1 VSGKLALTGR
11 VVTMDAQSAVLP
23 RGTVY
28 VDGSTIVAVQDA
40 SVAPPQDFAGVQP
53 IELGVTIHPG
63 LIELHN
69 HLTYDAL
76 SLWSVPDRYGNRGV
90 WQRDPRYQQRV
101 SRPMGV
107 IGKAKTLIPA
117 VVRYVETKCLMGGV
131 TTSQG
136 IGLVSDSASKAYYRG
151 TVRVVESPHDP
162 TLPAAAT
169 RIPDVGASDRDTFL
183 AELQKYKCVLLHLAE
198 GLDAPAR
205 KHFTDLRY
213 PGSTKWAI
221 AGSLAGIHCAALNA
235 ADFAVMAA
243 HGASMVWSPLS
254 NLLLYGGTADV
265 AAAAS
270 AGVRIALGSD
280 WAPSGSKNLLG
291 ELKAAHAWVQMKGLP
306 FKERDLLAMVTRDAA
321 AILHWDKAVGSIAPT
336 LQADL
341 LLVDGTAGDPYAA
354 LFHAPETAVAAVII
368 GGTPHYGHLA
378 AMRALGVAGGEAV
391 SVGGTKQLLAFDPAT
406 EYPGM
411 DKVSFA
417 FAESTLRDALGR
429 PPDYTPSVMPKL
441 AAGSTPME
449 LRVGAGSAPGSG
461 WMLELDELGGTGET
475 VRPLIGEGA
484 RLAPPLLDLAAAPPL
499 PPVPLQ
505 LSAPT
510 VADDAQWFTALGA
523 EQNLPGGLVAALQ
536 ALY

>member
-1 VSGKLALTGR
+1 VSGKFAITGR
-11 VVTMDAQSAVLP
+11 VVTMDAKSTVLA

-28 VDGSTIVAVQDA
+28 VDGSTITDVLDA
-40 SVAPPQDFAGVQP
+40 AAPPPQKYAGVQP
-53 IELGVTIHPG
+53 IELGVTIYPG

-76 SLWSVPDRYGNRGV
+76 ALWSVPDCYLDRGV

-136 IGLVSDSASKAYYRG
+136 IGLVSDTASKAYYRG
-151 TVRVVESPHDP
+151 TVRVVESPRDHS
-162 TLPAAAT
+162 LPAAKT
-169 RIPDVGASDRDTFL
+169 RIPDIAASERDKFL
-183 AELQKYKCVLLHLAE
+183 AELQKNPCVLLHLAE
-198 GLDAPAR
+198 GLDTSAR
-205 KHFTDLRY
+205 KHFTDLQD
-213 PGSTKWAI
+213 PVSKKWAI
-221 AGSLAGIHCAALNA
+221 AGSLAGIHCAALKA
-235 ADFAVMAA
+235 PDFAVMAA

-254 NLLLYGGTADV
+254 NMLLYGGTADV
-265 AAAAS
+265 AAAAKE
-270 AGVRIALGSD
+270 GVRIALGSD
-280 WAPSGSKNLLG
+280 WSPSGSKNLLG
-291 ELKAAHAWVQMKGLP
+291 ELKVAHAWTQMHGLP
-306 FKERDLLAMVTRDAA
+306 FKERDLLAMVTCDAA

-336 LQADL
+336 MQADL

-354 LFHAPETAVAAVII
+354 IFHAPETAIAAVLI
-368 GGTPHYGHLA
+368 GGVAHYGHVA
-378 AMRALGVAGGEAV
+378 AMRALGVSGGEAV
-391 SVGGTKQLLAFDPAT
+391 SVGGQKQLLAFDPAT

-417 FAESTLRDALGR
+417 LAESSLRDALGR
-429 PPDYTPSVMPKL
+429 PPDYRPAPAMRVS
-441 AAGSTPME
+441 AAGTPME

-461 WMLELDELGGTGET
+461 WMLELDELGGTGDT

-510 VADDAQWFTALGA
+510 VADDAQWFGALGA
-523 EQNLPGGLVAALQ
+523 EKNLPGGLVAALQ
-536 ALY
+536 SLY